1 VTKVLDFIFDFLAS
15 LKLAVV
21 VIFALTA
28 SLAAATFIESGYDTP
43 TAQYYVYK
51 SWFFLAILALLGLNI
66 ICSALSRLPWK
77 WRHLPF
83 LLAHVGII
91 SMLVGSWLTQRF
103 GLDGNLRITE
113 GETSS
118 VVELDNTAL
127 LIMEKNDVKKIPVP
141 WIPPNVAFKPISVQK
156 LGLPYDLTIDQYL
169 THSDPVYNFSEDT
182 SPTPGVLSSGKP
194 AVQVRLKGGPMQ
206 IVQDFWLW
214 GGDPGW
220 ASVQAGPALLTLDIP
235 EMKHATEGSPGAGHP
250 TLQIIPGKDGVSY
263 IATSSEGKKVTG
275 KLSRKEIDANPVID
289 PKWKNVSITFEKF
302 YPRAIPQTTYKPS
315 RLQYGQQAP
324 PSAIHL
330 FSGKGGEGSEI
341 WLGLGERAVL
351 ALQGHEVEIGYF
363 PQRLV
368 LPFSIRLEHFKIDH
382 YDGTHDPS
390 SYSSQVSVVDDN
402 PDGARPKE
410 NPIVISMNEPLHYRG
425 TTLYQASYEDAQPRP
440 TVSIFAVNRDPGRF
454 LKYAGSLFIVLGAVL
469 LFASRYWTQRR
480 KGGVSNSLKG
490 AST

>member
-1 VTKVLDFIFDFLAS
+1 MTRVLDSIFDFLAS

-21 VIFALTA
+21 VIFSLTA
-28 SLAAATFIESGYDTP
+28 SLAVATFIESGYDTP

-51 SWFFLAILALLGLNI
+51 SWFFLGILGLLGVNI

-77 WRHLPF
+77 RRHIPF
-83 LLAHVGII
+83 ILAHIGII
-91 SMLVGSWLTQRF
+91 AMLIGSWMTQKF
-103 GLDGNLRITE
+103 GLDGNLRINE

-118 VVELDNTAL
+118 MVELDNTAL
-127 LIMEKNDVKKIPVP
+127 LIMEKNDVKKVPVP
-141 WIPPNVAFKPISVQK
+141 WIPPTVEFKPISVQK
-156 LGLPYDLTIDQYL
+156 QGLPYDLTIDKYL

-182 SPTPGVLSSGKP
+182 SPPGSANVLSSGKP
-194 AVQVRLKGGPMQ
+194 AVKVQLKGGPMQ

-220 ASVQAGPALLTLDIP
+220 ASVQAGPALLTLEIP
-235 EMKHATEGSPGAGHP
+235 EMKHAKEASNGTPGAGHP
-250 TLQIIPGKDGVSY
+250 TLQITPEKDGVSY

-275 KLSRKEIDANPVID
+275 RLSRKEIEANTVVD

-302 YPRAIPQTTYKPS
+302 YPRAIPQTTYKTS

-330 FSGKGGEGSEI
+330 FSGQGGEGSEI

-363 PQRLV
+363 PQRV
-368 LPFSIRLEHFKIDH
+368 ILPFSIRLDHFKIDH
-382 YDGTHDPS
+382 YDGTRDPS

-402 PDGARPKE
+402 PDGTRPKE
-410 NPIVISMNEPLHYRG
+410 DPIVISMNEPLHYRG
-425 TTLYQASYEDAQPRP
+425 TTLYQASYEDAEPRP

-469 LFASRYWTQRR
+469 LFASRYWAQKR
-480 KGGVSNSLKG
+480 KG